1 VATVLMGVQGLDP
14 RVTHHT
20 AAPRLVMVGYARS
33 NSVPYEAPGPTLTHP
48 TCLSCW
54 T

>member
-1 VATVLMGVQGLDP
+1 
-14 RVTHHT
+14 
-20 AAPRLVMVGYARS
+20 MVGYAWINAR
-33 NSVPYEAPGPTLTHP
+33 ALIGTGATLTHP